1 MSEIVIKMTVRCDS
15 CGILFFGRFIDRECG
30 LCE

>member
-1 MSEIVIKMTVRCDS
+1 MPEIVIKMTVRCDR

-30 LCE
+30 WCE